1 MQWWSFIRKF
11 QMMSWTSFIFTE
23 NLQILFFWRLS
34 LSEFHAMSEVSS
46 WVLLRWTF
54 LAQFLFFLVLANQS
68 KGMSVWHQ
76 KKLLLFGRISYK
88 IYKSWILCLT
98 EICDSFVLLRW
109 FLFLHRVRKI
119 LEIKLY
125 SVILNTCK
133 KKWMCSIFPHFF
145 CSLPRLVIQKSDK
158 SRRVRPIFG
167 STLGNFFSWNSW

>member
-23 NLQILFFWRLS
+23 NLQIFLFFWRLS

-46 WVLLRWTF
+46 WFCFDEHFWLNF
-54 LAQFLFFLVLANQS
+54 FFFLVLANQS

-98 EICDSFVLLRW
+98 EICDSFVLPRW
-109 FLFLHRVRKI
+109 FLFLHRVRKNSRNQTSQRNF
-119 LEIKLY
+119 E
-125 SVILNTCK
+125 
-133 KKWMCSIFPHFF
+133 WM
-145 CSLPRLVIQKSDK
+145 
-158 SRRVRPIFG
+158 
-167 STLGNFFSWNSW
+167 

>member
-23 NLQILFFWRLS
+23 NLQILFFLKVEPEWISRNVGGFILGFAS
-34 LSEFHAMSEVSS
+34 MNIFGSIS
-46 WVLLRWTF
+46 
-54 LAQFLFFLVLANQS
+54 FFFVLANQS

-125 SVILNTCK
+125 SVILNECK
-133 KKWMCSIFPHFF
+133 KSECVAFSLIFF

>member
-54 LAQFLFFLVLANQS
+54 LAQFLFFSSLQTKAKECQCDIRRNFYF
-68 KGMSVWHQ
+68 
-76 KKLLLFGRISYK
+76 FGRISYK
-88 IYKSWILCLT
+88 ICKSWILCLT

-119 LEIKLY
+119 SEIKLY
-125 SVILNTCK
+125 SVILNECK

>member
-23 NLQILFFWRLS
+23 NLQI
-34 LSEFHAMSEVSS
+34 
-46 WVLLRWTF
+46 
-54 LAQFLFFLVLANQS
+54 FLFFLKVEPEWISRNVGGFILGFASMNIFGSISFFFVLANQS

-98 EICDSFVLLRW
+98 EICDSFALPRW

-125 SVILNTCK
+125 SVILNECK
-133 KKWMCSIFPHFF
+133 KSECVAFSLIFFAPYHVWLYKNQINLDASGLF
-145 CSLPRLVIQKSDK
+145 LAAL
-158 SRRVRPIFG
+158 
-167 STLGNFFSWNSW
+167 